1 MNCEELII
9 FTDGGA
15 RGNPGPAGIGA
26 VLYNKKKEKVAEI
39 SKYLGVATN
48 NQAEYKALIEALK
61 KAKELGAKNIAAFLD
76 SELVVK
82 QLNREYKVKNKDL
95 APLFLEV
102 YNLSLSFSKISFTHV
117 YREDNK
123 EADKLANKAMDELFL
138 GGADIKT
145 VL

>member
-1 MNCEELII
+1 MNKKLII

-26 VLYNKKKEKVAEI
+26 VFYNEKKEKIAEI
-39 SKYLGVATN
+39 YKYIGVSTN
-48 NQAEYKALIEALK
+48 NQAEYRALIEALK
-61 KAKELGAKNIAAFLD
+61 KAKELQAEELNIFLD

-82 QLNREYKVKNKDL
+82 QLNHEYKVKNKDL

-102 YNLSLSFSKISFTHV
+102 YNLSRAFKSIKFSHV

-123 EADKLANKAMDELFL
+123 EADALANRAMDE
-138 GGADIKT
+138 A
-145 VL
+145 